1 MSKILHIATR
11 ADLGLPS
18 KWSQIMF
25 WIFSTSS
32 LVSPVSAPQNPKSFK
47 FAEIPTLPVYGGCG
61 SKTFWEKFP
70 FNDLPSRPETRD
82 DHVKLRAIIEEK
94 NPLLLKSEITRAEK
108 CLGYLQNGGP
118 SFQLEK
124 LGACCVKNS
133 KQAIENGAAVTDTIA
148 SWVQKKF
155 VAGPF
160 LNPPLPNFRAN
171 SILAV
176 PQPNKVRIC
185 LNVSLPEK
193 RSFNDNIDTHEME
206 KIKMSSARLVGHSI
220 LEAGKNCTIAKTDIV
235 TTAPVYGQSGNLC
248 EFKTFR
254 VLLG

>member
-1 MSKILHIATR
+1 LSIIYHIATR

-32 LVSPVSAPQNPKSFK
+32 LVSPVSVLQSQKSLK
-47 FAEIPTLPVYGGCG
+47 FTEIPTLPKYGGCG
-61 SKTFWEKFP
+61 SETFWEK
-70 FNDLPSRPETRD
+70 LPYNGLPTKPETRV
-82 DHVKLRAIIEEK
+82 DHVKLRSVVKEK
-94 NPLLLKSEITRAEK
+94 IPLLLKSEITRAEK
-108 CLGYLQNGGP
+108 CLEYLQDGGP
-118 SFQLEK
+118 SFQMEK

-133 KQAIENGAAVTDTIA
+133 KQAIEHGAAVTDTIA

-185 LNVSLPEK
+185 LNISLPEN
-193 RSFNDNIDTHEME
+193 RSFNDNIDIHKME

-235 TTAPVYGQSGNLC
+235 DAYKNVPAKIEDLHLQG
-248 EFKTFR
+248 F
-254 VLLG
+254 